1 MRFHVLTLFPEMV
14 ESVLGE
20 SILGRA
26 AQKGLVEF
34 SAVDIRRFTENRH
47 NRVDD
52 YTYGGGAGMLMQA
65 QPVFDCCSFV
75 QEGILS
81 RQGRPARVLY
91 MSPLGPVFDQR
102 MAQELAKEEE
112 LILLCGHY
120 EGIDVRA
127 LRAVR
132 AEEVSV
138 GDFVLTGGE
147 LPAMV
152 IIDAVSRMI
161 PGVLGNRESAD
172 TDSFMNGLLEY
183 PQYSRPAVWNGEEVP
198 PVLLSGDHA
207 KVDIWRFEQSLAI
220 TKERRPDLYEKFVR
234 DNPGL
239 MEERRKRIE
248 RERRIEERRRR
259 KKEKEIE
266 TAEVQK
272 NNSSDRC
279 DSDASGSH
287 LPD

>member
-91 MSPLGPVFDQR
+91 MSPLGPVFDQS

-120 EGIDVRA
+120 EGIDARA
-127 LRAVR
+127 LEEIG
-132 AEEVSV
+132 AEEVSI

-147 LPAMV
+147 LPAMM

-161 PGVLGNRESAD
+161 PGVLGNTESAD

-183 PQYSRPAVWNGEEVP
+183 PQYSRPAVWHGREVP

-207 KVDIWRFEQSLAI
+207 RVEEWRFEQSLAI
-220 TKERRPDLYEKFVR
+220 TKERRPDLYDRFVQE
-234 DNPGL
+234 NPEI
-239 MEERRKRIE
+239 MEARQKRLD
-248 RERRIEERRRR
+248 RQKRLEERRRR
-259 KKEKEIE
+259 RELK
-266 TAEVQK
+266 QQ
-272 NNSSDRC
+272 
-279 DSDASGSH
+279 GGQ
-287 LPD
+287 

>member
-1 MRFHVLTLFPEMV
+1 
-14 ESVLGE
+14 
-20 SILGRA
+20 
-26 AQKGLVEF
+26 
-34 SAVDIRRFTENRH
+34 
-47 NRVDD
+47 
-52 YTYGGGAGMLMQA
+52 MQA
-65 QPVFDCCSFV
+65 QPVYDCCCSV
-75 QEGILS
+75 QAGILE
-81 RQGRPARVLY
+81 RQKKPARVLY
-91 MSPLGPVFDQR
+91 MSPQGRTFDQD
-102 MAQELAKEEE
+102 MAKELALEEE

-120 EGIDVRA
+120 EGIDARA
-127 LRAVR
+127 LTAVR
-132 AEEVSV
+132 AEEVSI

-161 PGVLGNRESAD
+161 PGVLGNQESAD

-183 PQYSRPAVWNGEEVP
+183 PQYSRPAVWDGMEVP

-259 KKEKEIE
+259 KERQAENGEKED
-266 TAEVQK
+266 
-272 NNSSDRC
+272 NSNDHIADPSD
-279 DSDASGSH
+279 DH
-287 LPD
+287 TPH